1 MRQVTGKGDILQ
13 IKITLKD
20 VRPAVWRRVLVPAT
34 LTLRR
39 LHETI
44 QGAMGWFNQ
53 HLYEFRIGTSRY
65 GPPEMEGGLVASVVS
80 NDNFVQLSSLAQHGI
95 TRFDYIYDFGDNWQ
109 HEIIIEEARPREPGI
124 DYPILVEG
132 ARRCPPED
140 CGGSSGFQNF
150 MKAITD
156 PSHPEHFDAL
166 DWYEDQYD
174 PDDIEREVIDIQ
186 LSRIAR
192 SRKGGMKAR
201 GRPRKKA

>member
-1 MRQVTGKGDILQ
+1 MKQFKGRWVGSTSISTNSVSVPAAMAFLRW
-13 IKITLKD
+13 KK
-20 VRPAVWRRVLVPAT
+20 AVWLPS
-34 LTLRR
+34 
-39 LHETI
+39 
-44 QGAMGWFNQ
+44 
-53 HLYEFRIGTSRY
+53 FRMITS
-65 GPPEMEGGLVASVVS
+65 S
-80 NDNFVQLSSLAQHGI
+80 NFSSLVQHGI

-109 HEIIIEEARPREPGI
+109 RQIIIEEARPREPEI

-150 MKAITD
+150 LKAITD

-201 GRPRKKA
+201 GRPRK